1 MTCEVGSPTGD
12 VVLSS
17 PEPAAASGLWKRLQG
32 ERERSWS
39 DLGPQTSFG
48 LAQTPIRCRSE
59 RPTPPSTG
67 GNDRSPQS
75 RDRMDSQVSFGD
87 DDASYLAGKP
97 RLHESSVQTSS
108 PRQVGQWDSNTHSC
122 DEAPPGQHF
131 DVAPGTLP
139 PQQADCVSSGT
150 SLREGR
156 SGHDTSSLC
165 ASSIWVSPEDVPD
178 VRPPLI
184 STATSPLHSESSQP
198 TDLALHEIQ
207 PRWIRTIPAGTSPP
221 RSEHDVSDSGDSSSA
236 SSCASEGQ
244 PVPRQIF
251 RGAPAKSLSPR
262 ASSTGFS
269 LHLPQKTPTAASRLR
284 AAFGTDT
291 PLSAPTTTTHQ
302 AFVASGASAG
312 LSVGRASTPKG
323 KVVHRSPG
331 MHRLQRASTA
341 PPPSNTTPVS
351 GELTEAQAELAF
363 MLGDAF
369 GSAKLALD
377 CLCAAQ
383 DSQGGLSDASFQH
396 LVAAERLNEERA
408 ADRDVGKSGE
418 QPGIASR

>member
-1 MTCEVGSPTGD
+1 
-12 VVLSS
+12 
-17 PEPAAASGLWKRLQG
+17 
-32 ERERSWS
+32 
-39 DLGPQTSFG
+39 
-48 LAQTPIRCRSE
+48 
-59 RPTPPSTG
+59 
-67 GNDRSPQS
+67 
-75 RDRMDSQVSFGD
+75 
-87 DDASYLAGKP
+87 
-97 RLHESSVQTSS
+97 
-108 PRQVGQWDSNTHSC
+108 
-122 DEAPPGQHF
+122 
-131 DVAPGTLP
+131 
-139 PQQADCVSSGT
+139 
-150 SLREGR
+150 
-156 SGHDTSSLC
+156 
-165 ASSIWVSPEDVPD
+165 
-178 VRPPLI
+178 
-184 STATSPLHSESSQP
+184 
-198 TDLALHEIQ
+198 
-207 PRWIRTIPAGTSPP
+207 
-221 RSEHDVSDSGDSSSA
+221 
-236 SSCASEGQ
+236 
-244 PVPRQIF
+244 
-251 RGAPAKSLSPR
+251 
-262 ASSTGFS
+262 

-418 QPGIASR
+418 QPGIASRLWQAISKEGSRWISTDDLCTILVPLTHVPPETAEEREARRLARENEKFLARGTVSQKALQFERRAKAVQSGIATAAEAKTKGSPPTPVGSERQKVSPVLFQR